1 MPKPTLN
8 LPSRYKKSNWSK
20 KVKKSQMSF
29 GLFSKIRKAKGVE
42 KKPKITHLAKNAQ
55 LATLV
60 ECN

>member
-1 MPKPTLN
+1 
-8 LPSRYKKSNWSK
+8 
-20 KVKKSQMSF
+20 MSF